1 MVQQMRI
8 HPPIQGT
15 YVRLLVQEDSTCH
28 RATKAHAPPLLS
40 LYSRAHRP
48 QLLSPHAAT
57 AKAHA
62 PRACAP
68 LQQEKPPQQE
78 ALAQQ

>member
-40 LYSRAHRP
+40 
-48 QLLSPHAAT
+48 PHAAT
-57 AKAHA
+57 TKAHA